1 MLTRYSI
8 PDKEMS
14 TWLTNGVMNVV
25 NMSENKWDWVRVNES
40 DNDRG
45 ELQTVTQHV
54 IPTMEYNF

>member
-1 MLTRYSI
+1 MLMRYSI

-40 DNDRG
+40 DNDR

-54 IPTMEYNF
+54 SPIMEYNF